1 MNEIS
6 NHTDLNIFFDESG
19 KLKSD
24 KVQLMGGLVL
34 PTNIYFNEQFSKLR
48 KLNTSYRLHWSEY
61 KGDSK
66 QRNGIVKLLTKANPL
81 TEYIQLNF
89 IRYSSSELSYSA
101 VKYDEAKKKHEKSIM
116 HKMVY
121 SKLPERIIY
130 GLLRRYG
137 GTQSVTALIN
147 IEYANEYIAINL
159 GENMKEQLNVHSLY
173 RGEAFVVRDYKYR
186 KKGEEIGVELTDILL
201 GIVRTILENN
211 NLESRKKRAQNLLI
225 LSLLRKN
232 LLQPYIDKIRLFELK
247 GTDELLE
254 VDLQSC
260 LNLFIS
266 KNYDKYIKVET

>member
-1 MNEIS
+1 MSILTSYYYTLIIHILFITVKGAEEMNEIS

-159 GENMKEQLNVHSLY
+159 GESMKEQLNVHSLY

-186 KKGEEIGVELTDILL
+186 KKGEEIG
-201 GIVRTILENN
+201 
-211 NLESRKKRAQNLLI
+211 
-225 LSLLRKN
+225 
-232 LLQPYIDKIRLFELK
+232 
-247 GTDELLE
+247 
-254 VDLQSC
+254 
-260 LNLFIS
+260 
-266 KNYDKYIKVET
+266 